1 MNIYVSNVSNV
12 SKAFRTE
19 IFFTG
24 TETTE
29 TNETNETNATAAAHR
44 VTMYHNTGTAVLMG
58 FRLGFT
64 RRKLHI
70 E

>member
-19 IFFTG
+19 IIFTG
-24 TETTE
+24 TE
-29 TNETNETNATAAAHR
+29 TNETNETVATHR
-44 VTMYHNTGTAVLMG
+44 VTMYHNTGIAILMG